1 MVADVLMFGDFCR
14 AFKWLKGLS
23 KCCCCCRCC
32 FFFLQKNC
40 LFWGCAVGEFSPFRV
55 LVFLHVRVLDILCDL
70 GRYSKQF
77 AVVCL
82 PACQS

>member
-1 MVADVLMFGDFCR
+1 MAERIEQVL
-14 AFKWLKGLS
+14 LLLLLL
-23 KCCCCCRCC
+23 
-32 FFFLQKNC
+32 FFSQKNC